1 MTLAIIVDDDDDDC
15 DDTFPINVCLCEGYS
30 GSGEDKKNAHAP
42 EISLR
47 LTDELVECGLPE
59 YLYVELPVLLDEFL
73 EDYWEYSHGEET
85 PILIKMLRDYAD
97 KIEADLVKRLEQ
109 Q

>member
-1 MTLAIIVDDDDDDC
+1 MTLAVVADYDDC
-15 DDTFPINVCLCEGYS
+15 DDLFPIDVYLCEGYS
-30 GSGEDKKNAHAP
+30 GNGENKKYAHTP

-47 LTDELVECGLPE
+47 LPKEFVELGLPE
-59 YLYVELPVLLDEFL
+59 YLYVALPALFDDFLDE
-73 EDYWEYSHGEET
+73 YWEYSHGEET